1 MMSVETPILKIPQ
14 PEANPVSRLPIAKAR
29 NIETIPTELKEELQH
44 AIHQEEPEKK
54 SEAFWMNDEF
64 RKKYIGRYS
73 LPAYGLSSVFHVLT
87 AGVLGLTNFS
97 PKAKANLATVAT
109 GFTKLI
115 NSIIYGDLA
124 LGALKSRNTFDFIS
138 RILEPILNMFSQLSN
153 YHLLRGLSSA
163 MTQLHLVN
171 FPHIT
176 QKDNLWANF
185 IENIQLTKKFF
196 VEAWT
201 SSLFGPNRKLFKGG
215 KDEGHTLALTSHIQA
230 VSSMIGLLNGSR
242 RNLIDQIVGTVR
254 NFIGVAVDIEL
265 FFRKDPDERKAGIFY
280 FAHALLD
287 TLKRFI
293 PKDKADCL
301 DNMIMPVYNAA
312 MYHFGQITRKQSEKK
327 DVEPIKE
334 VERVH
339 QPSLEKAMAA

>member
-1 MMSVETPILKIPQ
+1 MSVETPIIKISHHETQ
-14 PEANPVSRLPIAKAR
+14 SVSRFPAAHRKD
-29 NIETIPTELKEELQH
+29 IETVNHELKEELQQK
-44 AIHQEEPEKK
+44 IHQEEPEKK
-54 SEAFWMNDEF
+54 SESFLMNDEF
-64 RKKYIGRYS
+64 RKKYIGQYS
-73 LPAYGLSSVFHVLT
+73 LPAYGLSSVFHVVT

-97 PKAKANLATVAT
+97 PKVKANLATVAT

-124 LGALKSRNTFDFIS
+124 LGALKNKNTFDFIS

-185 IENIQLTKKFF
+185 IENIQLSKKFF

-254 NFIGVAVDIEL
+254 NFIGVAVDVEL

-301 DNMIMPVYNAA
+301 DNLIMPVYNAA

-327 DVEPIKE
+327 DIEPIKQ
-334 VERVH
+334 VEKVH